1 MIPTN
6 IGASQAAL
14 IVKNLFPDAGHGK
27 DRGLVPG
34 LRGSSEEDKA
44 THSSILAWRIPMDIE
59 AWWATVHRIAK
70 NWTQLSDLVT
80 HTPAQRKN
88 SKSTPSIPHFMVN
101 EPTTTQRNALQYKQ
115 GLSVW

>member
-44 THSSILAWRIPMDIE
+44 THSSILAWRIPMDIGTWR
-59 AWWATVHRIAK
+59 AAVHRVEK
-70 NWTQLSDLVT
+70 SRTQLKRLSTYLGTPVT
-80 HTPAQRKN
+80 T
-88 SKSTPSIPHFMVN
+88 
-101 EPTTTQRNALQYKQ
+101 L
-115 GLSVW
+115 